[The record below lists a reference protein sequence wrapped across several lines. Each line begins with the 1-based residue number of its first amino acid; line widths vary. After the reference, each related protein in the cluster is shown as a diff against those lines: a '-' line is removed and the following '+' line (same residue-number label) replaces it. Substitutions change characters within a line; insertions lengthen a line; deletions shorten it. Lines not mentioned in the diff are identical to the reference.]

1 MRGKK
6 KLLSHFSRALSS
18 QSLCFRPENEH
29 EIHMDKAP
37 ALARGAGLSYSDSCF
52 NTNGT
57 VIETQRLNHLLSFD
71 AQTGIVVCQA
81 GVTFKDLLLLSPEFI
96 PPVLP
101 GTLHATLGGALAHDV
116 HGKNNH
122 REHSFGH
129 HVLWCTLLIQGKHI
143 HCSREEQAD
152 LFYATIG
159 GLGLTGVIT
168 RLALRLKKA
177 SLSVI
182 VKKRPIAALSS
193 LLEQMS
199 TEGLDYDYQVAW
211 LDLLHKTPRGV
222 LSLANHCP
230 TTTPSSPEFCTKAA
244 FKKNKYSIPKIPFS
258 LVQKWVMKCFN
269 HCFFHQKNTEQTCS
283 LEAFNNPLDKIKH
296 WNALY
301 GPKGLI
307 QFQAVFNQK
316 ESLLIIEHLLEL
328 IQHHKALPTLAV
340 LKLFTHKGEGLLSF
354 CKPGFTLAI
363 DFKNNERS
371 KQAIK
376 AMNAYITETQGRVY
390 LAKDLLLNAQQYQK
404 MNEQHQRF
412 SQTLLENQCNMKSDL
427 ATRLGVVL

>member
-6 KLLSHFSRALSS
+6 KILSHFSRALSS

-29 EIHMDKAP
+29 EIYIGKAP

-52 NTNGT
+52 NTDGT
-57 VIETQRLNHLLSFD
+57 VIEAQRLNHLISFD

-81 GVTFKDLLLLSPEFI
+81 GATFKDLLLLSPEFI

-101 GTLHATLGGALAHDV
+101 GTLDATVGGGLAHDV

-129 HVLWCTLLIQGKHI
+129 HVLWCMLLIQGRSI
-143 HCSREEQAD
+143 YCSREERAD

-168 RLALRLKKA
+168 RLAIRLKKA
-177 SLSVI
+177 SHTVT
-182 VKKRPIAALSS
+182 VNKRPIAALSS
-193 LLEQMS
+193 LLDQMS

-211 LDLLHKTPRGV
+211 LDLLHKKTRGI

-230 TTTPSSPEFCTKAA
+230 ITASSSPEFCTKASL
-244 FKKNKYSIPKIPFS
+244 KESKYAIPKIPFS
-258 LVQKWVMKCFN
+258 LIQKWGMKLFN
-269 HCFFHQKNTEQTCS
+269 HCFFHQKSTRQTCS
-283 LEAFNNPLDKIKH
+283 LEAFNNPLDKIKN
-296 WNALY
+296 WNHLY
-301 GPKGLI
+301 GSKGLI

-316 ESLLIIEHLLEL
+316 DSLAIIEHLIEL
-328 IQHHKALPTLAV
+328 IQHHKAQPTLAV

-363 DFKNNERS
+363 DFKNNNCS

-376 AMNAYITETQGRVY
+376 AMNAYITNIQGRVY
-390 LAKDLLLNAQQYQK
+390 LAKDLLLTPDQYQK
-404 MNEQHQRF
+404 MNEQHNRF
-412 SQTLLENQCNMKSDL
+412 SQTLIENQCNMKSDL